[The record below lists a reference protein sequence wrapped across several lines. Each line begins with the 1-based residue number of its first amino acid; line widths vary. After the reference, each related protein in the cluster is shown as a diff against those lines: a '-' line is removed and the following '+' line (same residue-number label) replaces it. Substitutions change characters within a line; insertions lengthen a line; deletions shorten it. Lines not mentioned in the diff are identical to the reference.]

1 MDPTE
6 DVMDYETKVSV
17 SKKLYYGGFFL
28 LPWLWFANFLLFRG
42 DLHKRRAPEE
52 LKTCPYLV
60 ATDTKRSLILFL
72 GGTILFIIW
81 IIVYQLSWKNWG
93 TFGEAIS
100 LVIPRGS

>member
-1 MDPTE
+1 
-6 DVMDYETKVSV
+6 MDYETKVSV

-60 ATDTKRSLILFL
+60 ATSTSICGTNCLFYQTRNGPSFCFLAARS
-72 GGTILFIIW
+72 
-81 IIVYQLSWKNWG
+81 YSS
-93 TFGEAIS
+93 FG
-100 LVIPRGS
+100 